1 MDIYN
6 LFPTAVG
13 KSERH
18 LTDTEKKFFEEL
30 KNTDRVKNA
39 GNSFTK
45 NIHVL
50 DNPILKDLK
59 IDLTNILNNYFQK
72 VIEPIDGIET
82 YITISWVNYTEQG
95 EYHHE
100 HSHPNSIFSGVYY
113 IDADETDKITFTNP
127 KFLPFTLDIQSTNFN
142 QWNSK
147 SWWLPTPSNTV
158 FIFPS
163 SFGHRVEPT
172 TNKNTRVSLSF
183 NTFIKGNLYLDHG
196 LKSLNL

>member
-1 MDIYN
+1 M
-6 LFPTAVG
+6 
-13 KSERH
+13 R
-18 LTDTEKKFFEEL
+18 
-30 KNTDRVKNA
+30 
-39 GNSFTK
+39 
-45 NIHVL
+45 
-50 DNPILKDLK
+50 
-59 IDLTNILNNYFQK
+59 
-72 VIEPIDGIET
+72 PIDGIRT

-147 SWWLPTPSNTV
+147 SWLVSTPSNTV

-183 NTFIKGNLYLDHG
+183 NTFIKFEFISG
-196 LKSLNL
+196 

>member
-13 KSERH
+13 TSVRH
-18 LTDTEKKFFEEL
+18 LTDSEKKFFEEL
-30 KNTDRVKNA
+30 KYTDRVKNA
-39 GNSFTK
+39 GNSYTK

-59 IDLTNILNNYFQK
+59 IDLTDILNNYFQK
-72 VIEPIDGIET
+72 VVEPRDGIEI

-95 EYHHE
+95 QYHHE

-113 IDADETDKITFTNP
+113 IEADETDKITFTNP

-142 QWNSK
+142 QWNS
-147 SWWLPTPSNTV
+147 STWWFPTPSNAV

-163 SFGHRVEPT
+163 SFGHKVDPT

-183 NTFIKGNLYLDHG
+183 NTFVKGSLQLDGGLNYLD
-196 LKSLNL
+196 L

>member
-13 KSERH
+13 KSVRH

-30 KNTDRVKNA
+30 KNTEIVKNA

-59 IDLTNILNNYFQK
+59 IDLTDILNNYFQK
-72 VIEPIDGIET
+72 VVEPRDGIEI

-183 NTFIKGNLYLDHG
+183 NTFIKGNLYLDNG

>member
-13 KSERH
+13 KSVRH

-30 KNTDRVKNA
+30 KNTEIVKNA

-59 IDLTNILNNYFQK
+59 IDLTDILNNYFQK
-72 VIEPIDGIET
+72 VVEPRDGIEI

-95 EYHHE
+95 QYHHE

-183 NTFIKGNLYLDHG
+183 NTFIKGNLYLDNG

>member
-13 KSERH
+13 KSVRH

-30 KNTDRVKNA
+30 KNTEIVKNA

-59 IDLTNILNNYFQK
+59 IDLTDILNNYFQK

-113 IDADETDKITFTNP
+113 IDADETDKITSIPNELQIKLREYFGN
-127 KFLPFTLDIQSTNFN
+127 KFFKIGMPTQNTLYHSVLTLVDPHF
-142 QWNSK
+142 
-147 SWWLPTPSNTV
+147 
-158 FIFPS
+158 
-163 SFGHRVEPT
+163 
-172 TNKNTRVSLSF
+172 
-183 NTFIKGNLYLDHG
+183 YCY
-196 LKSLNL
+196 